1 MSNEAPRPRESPTRP
16 SATIRD
22 WARSI
27 PASAALAG
35 AMISFDLPLRA
46 INQLGGN
53 ARLVTA
59 GHLLAKLLWKAFA
72 LTGAKLEVRG
82 REHIVPGQRY
92 VLVANHQGFSDVIVI
107 STALAELQARYVA
120 KRELARGWPSIS
132 YLIVA
137 SGSAVIDRKQPAA
150 AIAEIERLGHQ
161 AKREGWSVAI
171 FPEGTRAKDG
181 VARSWKVKGV
191 KALLDTTGPCPVLP
205 VSLVGG
211 SQLFA
216 FNGAPFKAGVEMA
229 CVVHPPIDPPGPDE
243 DFGEWLEGLRQTV
256 AAELR

>member
-1 MSNEAPRPRESPTRP
+1 MSTDAPASL
-16 SATIRD
+16 RD

-35 AMISFDLPLRA
+35 AMLSFDLPLRA
-46 INQLGGN
+46 IDRLAGTE
-53 ARLVTA
+53 RLVDA
-59 GHLLAKLLWKAFA
+59 GHLLAKLLWQAFR
-72 LTGAKLEVRG
+72 LTGAELEVRG
-82 REHIVPGQRY
+82 REHIVAGERY

-107 STALAELQARYVA
+107 STALSELQARYVA

-137 SGSAVIDRKQPAA
+137 SGSAVIDRKQPQA

-181 VARSWKVKGV
+181 VPKTWKIRGV
-191 KALLDTTGPCPVLP
+191 KALLDTTGPCRVLP
-205 VSLVGG
+205 VSLRGG
-211 SQLFA
+211 SELFA
-216 FNGAPFKAGVEMA
+216 HGGTPFRAGVKMA
-229 CVVHPPIDPPGPDE
+229 CVVHPPIDPPGPDD
-243 DFGEWLEGLRQTV
+243 DFGEWLEGVRQTV
-256 AAELR
+256 AAVL